1 MNREKIL
8 KKKTTNNIKK
18 NKMSDINISK
28 MNVEKFFKSIEM
40 DNDNQAF
47 YRHINITYN
56 KKGNKIPKGEKNDLS
71 IEDIKKNRG
80 NTLANT
86 LSLAVKH
93 IPDLYVVDYDTHK
106 VDCEFYE
113 LLNNDNVAFTDTKK
127 GSHYYIKINNIDTY
141 KNQQK
146 IHINPEIDVDLI
158 KTNNIWETKD
168 RTITGTIK
176 EYDWDDIKKYFDCNK
191 MNFENSPPSSPPP
204 SPKSKEDKIDAEPIN
219 NYDVGELQSIINIL
233 PNECYEYELWV
244 RIGMA
249 ICNITNGDNIGKG
262 MYIDWSKKD
271 KENYDFNVIN
281 GNWKRWIKTTGNK
294 LGMPFLRKLKSKY
307 QPQKNKTLKEIYFDS
322 LVDKK
327 YGKGRNNARTIM
339 LKELNNRLIFIRST
353 GEYIILDKKIITKYQ
368 RDDITIDEQFNVPW
382 WYCKNSTKTKDHFLN
397 EKFSYTFT
405 EDDDGDDT
413 DDDDGDDNK
422 EESKKK
428 TINID
433 PFKIWC
439 EWEGKRNV
447 LEIGFDPRNRE
458 NNEIFNLWNGYNIGK
473 EDTEK
478 YDEAEA
484 KPLLDH
490 IKTIWCKGSE
500 ESYEYI
506 MNYFAHI
513 LQKPYEK
520 TGVVLALKSEQ
531 GGGKGIVLKKLGNI
545 IGDTHYA
552 QNSNANFLFGDFNG
566 QLEGKILINL
576 DEAFWG
582 GDKKMEGVIKNKV
595 TETKQTINKK
605 NKENYVIDCHANYII
620 TTNNDWFAGT
630 TEDDR
635 RHYCL
640 ELDNA
645 KAGRTTKESE
655 KYFSEIENVSCESFA
670 KILYNRD
677 ISNFKARMFKK
688 TKLLQD
694 QVERNWN
701 SPKVW
706 WNSIMKKGGFQYGEH
721 FVEWNKVLEVE
732 CEQNIINYGLKI
744 KNKKKEKKVV
754 YEKEWLFN
762 CYDKQTYNSRKF
774 DNSSFW
780 REMEKHCIC
789 DLYQENRIQINKQ
802 RRMFIFLPSL
812 EDARK
817 KWNEKQQYDYNYD
830 VDEEDEWDIDD
841 CDIDSSDDE

>member
-8 KKKTTNNIKK
+8 KKKTTNNIKN
-18 NKMSDINISK
+18 NKMSHINISK
-28 MNVEKFFKSIEM
+28 MNVENFFKSIEM

-56 KKGNKIPKGEKNDLS
+56 EKGKKIPKGEKNDFS

-80 NTLANT
+80 NASYNT
-86 LSLAVKH
+86 LSLSVKH
-93 IPDLYVVDYDTHK
+93 IPNLYVVDYDTHI

-113 LLNNDNVAFTDTKK
+113 LLNNDNVAFTNTKK

-146 IHINPEIDVDLI
+146 IHINPKIDVDLI

-176 EYDWDDIKKYFDCNK
+176 EYDWNDIKKYFDCNK

-204 SPKSKEDKIDAEPIN
+204 SPKSKEDEIIFEPIEN
-219 NYDVGELQSIINIL
+219 AYDAGELQSIINIL
-233 PNECYEYELWV
+233 PNECYEYELWI

-281 GNWKRWIKTTGNK
+281 VNWKTWIKRTGNK
-294 LGMPFLRKLKSKY
+294 VGMTFLRKLKSKY
-307 QPQKNKTLKEIYFDS
+307 QPKKNKTLKEIFFEDINCEKNYKEAKES
-322 LVDKK
+322 
-327 YGKGRNNARTIM
+327 M
-339 LKELNNRLIFIRST
+339 LKELNNRLIFIRSS

-368 RDDITIDEQFNVPW
+368 RDDITIDEQFNIPS
-382 WYCKNSTKTKDHFLN
+382 WYCKNATKTKDHFLN
-397 EKFSYTFT
+397 EKFSYTFDVSN
-405 EDDDGDDT
+405 EDGD
-413 DDDDGDDNK
+413 
-422 EESKKK
+422 KK
-428 TINID
+428 TIKID
-433 PFKIWC
+433 PFKMWC

-447 LEIGFDPRNRE
+447 FEIGFDPRNRK
-458 NNEIFNLWNGYNIGK
+458 NDDIFNLWNGYNIGK

-490 IKTIWCKGSE
+490 IKNIWCKGSE

-706 WNSIMKKGGFQYGEH
+706 WNSVMKKGGFQYGEH
-721 FVEWNKVLEVE
+721 FIEWNEVLQVE
-732 CEQNIINYGLKI
+732 EGDYNIINYGLKI

-754 YEKEWLFN
+754 YEKEWLFS

-830 VDEEDEWDIDD
+830 VDEEDEWDVDD

>member
-8 KKKTTNNIKK
+8 KKKMDNIIKK

-28 MNVEKFFKSIEM
+28 MNVEDFFKSIEKE
-40 DNDNQAF
+40 NSNKAF
-47 YRHINITYN
+47 YRYINIHYN
-56 KKGNKIPKGEKNDLS
+56 SKGAKIPTGEKNNLS

-80 NTLANT
+80 NTSHNT
-86 LSLAVKH
+86 LSLSVKH
-93 IPDLYVVDYDTHK
+93 IPNLYVIDYDTHE
-106 VDCEFYE
+106 VNCEFYK
-113 LLNNDNVAFTDTKK
+113 LLNNDNVAFTKTKK
-127 GSHYYIKINNIDTY
+127 GSHYYIKINNIDKYT
-141 KNQQK
+141 NQLK

-168 RTITGTIK
+168 RIITGTIK
-176 EYDWDDIKKYFDCNK
+176 EYNWNDIKKYFDCDK

-204 SPKSKEDKIDAEPIN
+204 SPKSKEDKLDAEPIIN
-219 NYDVGELQSIINIL
+219 NYDAGEIKSILDIL
-233 PNECYEYELWV
+233 PNDCYDYEVWI

-271 KENYDFNVIN
+271 KENYDLSVII
-281 GNWKRWIKTTGNK
+281 GNWKRWIKKTGNK
-294 LGMPFLRKLKSKY
+294 LGMNYLRKLKNKY
-307 QPQKNKTLKEIYFDS
+307 QPQKNKTLQDIYIDNLS
-322 LVDKK
+322 DIK

-339 LKELNNRLIFIRST
+339 LKELNNRLIFVRST
-353 GEYIILDKKIITKYQ
+353 GEYIILDKKTITKYQ
-368 RDDITIDEQFNVPW
+368 RDDITINEKITVPW
-382 WYCKNSTKTKDHFLN
+382 WYCKNATKTKDHFLK
-397 EKFSYTFT
+397 EKFSFTYTE
-405 EDDDGDDT
+405 EDDDDE
-413 DDDDGDDNK
+413 NK
-422 EESKKK
+422 EASKKK

-433 PFKIWC
+433 PFKMWC
-439 EWEGKRNV
+439 EWKDKKDV
-447 LEIGFDPRNRE
+447 LEIGFDPRDRE
-458 NNEIFNLWNGYNIGK
+458 NNEIFNLWQGYNISK
-473 EDTEK
+473 EDAEK

-490 IKTIWCKGSE
+490 IKNIWCKGNE

-566 QLEGKILINL
+566 QLEGKVLINL

-605 NKENYVIDCHANYII
+605 NKENYVIDCYANYII

-655 KYFSEIENVSCESFA
+655 EYFTEIENVSSESFG

-677 ISNFKARMFKK
+677 ISNFKARIFKK

-706 WNSIMKKGGFQYGEH
+706 WNSVMKKGGFQYGDH

-732 CEQNIINYGLKI
+732 SESNMVTYGLKI

-802 RRMFIFLPSL
+802 RRMFVFLPSL
-812 EDARK
+812 EDARQ

-830 VDEEDEWDIDD
+830 EDEEDEWDVDD